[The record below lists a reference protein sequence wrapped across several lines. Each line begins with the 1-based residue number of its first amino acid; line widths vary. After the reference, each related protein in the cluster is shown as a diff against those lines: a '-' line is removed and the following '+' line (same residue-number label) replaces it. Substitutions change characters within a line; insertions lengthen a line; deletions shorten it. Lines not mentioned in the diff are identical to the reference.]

1 MQVKVNR
8 VRHPLASFQG
18 EITVEGQKTATAEEV
33 KLAFDYYPVI
43 EGQVSTSA
51 KIKRNGAKNGNGYHS
66 QVASK
71 SDELPSRFVK
81 FSNDS

>member
-1 MQVKVNR
+1 MQIKVNR

-43 EGQVSTSA
+43 DGEKTVTEG
-51 KIKRNGAKNGNGYHS
+51 KIAPSNGNGIHG
-66 QVASK
+66 VK
-71 SDELPSRFVK
+71 EELLEEENTKPRFVNYSEK
-81 FSNDS
+81 E